1 MKILAVIPARG
12 GSKGVPRKNIRLLNG
27 KPLIA
32 YTIEE
37 AKKSKYIDRI
47 IVSTED
53 KEIAEIST
61 KYGAEV
67 IERPAE
73 LARDDTPTV
82 DVVLHLLDSL
92 NHYEPDIIILLQP
105 TSPLRTYEDIDSALV
120 LFINNNCDSVVSVCE
135 IEHTPYWSFKI
146 EDGYLKPIF
155 GEEYLKKRRQEL
167 PKVYIPNGAIFIT
180 TPDILK
186 KYRSF
191 YCERTVPYI
200 MPIER
205 SVDIDNEID
214 FLLAEILIKRRLKNG
229 DLNEN

>member
-1 MKILAVIPARG
+1 M
-12 GSKGVPRKNIRLLNG
+12 
-27 KPLIA
+27 
-32 YTIEE
+32 
-37 AKKSKYIDRI
+37 
-47 IVSTED
+47 
-53 KEIAEIST
+53 
-61 KYGAEV
+61 
-67 IERPAE
+67 
-73 LARDDTPTV
+73 
-82 DVVLHLLDSL
+82 
-92 NHYEPDIIILLQP
+92 
-105 TSPLRTYEDIDSALV
+105 
-120 LFINNNCDSVVSVCE
+120 CE